1 MDMLGFLGYGIAGF
15 AVAVVLTLLYSLFRP
30 IKKHDE
36 ILSWRV
42 LAVLYVIT
50 LFVPYGYIEAM
61 TKFYGAPLK
70 DAVAETSFDATK
82 EDSKLLYYKVLKCDG
97 EKARV
102 IAVNRERS
110 FWGGFE
116 RSVMAI
122 NLEKSN
128 GKWEAVEFNWVTS
141 DQRNKDS
148 VTLPPYW

>member
-1 MDMLGFLGYGIAGF
+1 MDMLGFLGYGIAAF

-50 LFVPYGYIEAM
+50 LAAPYGYVEFMTQWKGAAMKQTIE
-61 TKFYGAPLK
+61 
-70 DAVAETSFDATK
+70 ETAYESTK
-82 EDSKLLYYKVLKCDG
+82 EGELLYFKVLKCDDS
-97 EKARV
+97 KARV
-102 IAVNRERS
+102 IAVNRETS
-110 FWGGFE
+110 FWGGAE

-122 NLEKSN
+122 NLEKTN